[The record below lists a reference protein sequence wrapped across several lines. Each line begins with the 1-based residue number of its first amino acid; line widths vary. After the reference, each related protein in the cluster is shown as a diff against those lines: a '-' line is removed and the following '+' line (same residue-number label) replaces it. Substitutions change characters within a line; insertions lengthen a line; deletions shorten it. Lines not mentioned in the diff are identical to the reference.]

1 MKSGGSEACFVFLIV
16 PWNYILFLGESKNG
30 GCDEAIENCT
40 FGEHPAV
47 LANNNLLANKSI
59 YWPSPPLASE
69 SEHIKGGLGAETG
82 TPITKREPK

>member
-1 MKSGGSEACFVFLIV
+1 L
-16 PWNYILFLGESKNG
+16 KNG
-30 GCDEAIENCT
+30 RCDGAIVNCT

-69 SEHIKGGLGAETG
+69 SEQSHYFSDQGIFKKQNGN
-82 TPITKREPK
+82 

>member
-1 MKSGGSEACFVFLIV
+1 MKSGRSEPCLVFLILS
-16 PWNYILFLGESKNG
+16 WNYILFLGESKNG
-30 GCDEAIENCT
+30 GCDEVIENCT

-69 SEHIKGGLGAETG
+69 SEQVPSRFNVGS
-82 TPITKREPK
+82 PDRD